1 MGVIAKQS
9 IRGTIVT
16 YLGIAV
22 GVVTTFFVLTRFL
35 SPEEIGL
42 ARVLIDAATLFIGL
56 AQLGT
61 NASIIR
67 FYPYFIS
74 YSESDP
80 TAKVVLQRSGPTG
93 AAGPNDHGFFFWALV
108 VPFLGFILFAII
120 YWACRVPLGT
130 WFGDKSPLFVEYYYF
145 VLPLAFFMLY
155 QAICES
161 TCNVLMHI
169 VVPRAVRELIVR
181 IGLLALY
188 LLYAFHVLSLDG
200 FVIGLCVNYA
210 IAALINLCYFFSL
223 QPINL
228 RPDWNFLRENKSLVR
243 RYLTYTGFLI
253 ISAVTT
259 VLAPTL
265 SSFFVTAKMGLDSTG
280 IFAIATYMAVLV
292 SVPNRSVAAIA
303 SPQLARAIK
312 DQNRDECSHLIRQV
326 TRNMLLIGGFIL
338 LAIWLNIDL
347 IFHILP
353 NGATYAQA
361 KNVVLILGVSQ
372 LILGTFSICFTAL
385 NYSRFYAFSLL
396 FSLILTISAL
406 LLNNYL
412 VPRLG
417 MEGAALSNLLS
428 YGLYYLL
435 IVITIIPLGHLRI
448 VDKRWWLILALLFCL
463 FALNWAWIT
472 FLPSLNIWLD
482 SILRSLVL
490 IGSGALI
497 AYKSNLSPEINQQLL
512 RSLDVSKSRSLA
524 ITRSRD
530 HEITKMRK

>member
-22 GVVTTFFVLTRFL
+22 GVITTFFVLTRFL
-35 SPEEIGL
+35 TTEEIGL

-61 NASIIR
+61 NSSIIR
-67 FYPYFIS
+67 FYPYFS
-74 YSESDP
+74 DKES
-80 TAKVVLQRSGPTG
+80 
-93 AAGPNDHGFFFWALV
+93 DHGFFFWALV
-108 VPFLGFILFAII
+108 VPFVGFLLFAII
-120 YWACRVPLGT
+120 YWACRVPLGE
-130 WFGDKSPLFVEYYYF
+130 WFGDKSPLFVDYYYF

-155 QAICES
+155 QSIGES

-169 VVPRAVRELIVR
+169 VVPRAVRELVVR
-181 IGLLALY
+181 VGLLAIY

-200 FVIGLCVNYA
+200 LVIGICVNYA
-210 IAALINLCYFFSL
+210 VAALINLCYFASL
-223 QPINL
+223 QRIRL
-228 RPDWNFLRENKSLVR
+228 RPDWTFLRANKALVR
-243 RYLTYTGFLI
+243 RYLVYTGFLF
-253 ISAVTT
+253 ISALTT

-280 IFAIATYMAVLV
+280 IFAIATYMAVMV
-292 SVPNRSVAAIA
+292 SVPNRSLSAIA

-312 DQNRDECSHLIRQV
+312 EQNNEECSRLIRQV

-338 LAIWLNIDL
+338 LTIWVNIDL

-353 NGATYAQA
+353 NGATFATA

-372 LILGTFSICFTAL
+372 LVLGTFTICFTAL

-396 FSLILTISAL
+396 LSLILTVSAL

-412 VPRLG
+412 VPRFG
-417 MEGAALSNLLS
+417 MEGAAASNLLS

-435 IVITIIPLGHLRI
+435 IIATVVPLGHFHV
-448 VDKRWWLILALLFCL
+448 VDKNWWYILLLLLAL
-463 FALNWAWIT
+463 FALNAAWSHYAPT
-472 FLPSLNIWLD
+472 MNLWLD
-482 SILRSLVL
+482 SLLRSVL
-490 IGSGALI
+490 FLGGGMLI
-497 AYKSNLSPEINQQLL
+497 AYKAKLSPEINQQIVMT
-512 RSLDVSKSRSLA
+512 SSRHNV
-524 ITRSRD
+524 IM
-530 HEITKMRK
+530 KK